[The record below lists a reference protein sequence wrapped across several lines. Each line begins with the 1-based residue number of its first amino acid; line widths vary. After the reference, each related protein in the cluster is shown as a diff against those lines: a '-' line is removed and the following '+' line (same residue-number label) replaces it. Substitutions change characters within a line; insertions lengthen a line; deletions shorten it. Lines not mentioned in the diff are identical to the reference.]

1 VSHSRHGHARR
12 RPNVVPKFQGQHGKC
27 CWCGGPLI
35 GRQRSWCGAK
45 CVNEYHIAKGDQG
58 RAREILFKRDAG
70 KCAICSMDTDQWE
83 ADHTVPIVEGGA
95 LTIENLRTLCVP
107 CHRSETRKLRARM
120 SAKAKEGAATC

>member
-12 RPNVVPKFQGQHGKC
+12 RPDVTLPFGGQSGKC
-27 CWCGGPLI
+27 CWCGGALK
-35 GRQRSWCGAK
+35 GRQRSWCGQA
-45 CVNEYHIAKGDQG
+45 CIDRYLIAKGDQG
-58 RAREILFKRDAG
+58 RARILLLKRDHG
-70 KCAICSMDTDQWE
+70 KCALCSNVTDYWE

-120 SAKAKEGAATC
+120 SAKAKEAVS